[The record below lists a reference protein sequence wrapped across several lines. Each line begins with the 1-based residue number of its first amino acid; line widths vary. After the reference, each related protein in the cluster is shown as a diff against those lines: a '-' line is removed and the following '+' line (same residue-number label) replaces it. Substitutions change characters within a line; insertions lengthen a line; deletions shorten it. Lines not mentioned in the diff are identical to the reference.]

1 MKRILN
7 SFYHDSTKH
16 FVSNPFPQKG
26 DEIEIKCRF
35 LKNDVIKDVFI
46 RYRKFGEEVIQQMEF
61 AYEKNGF
68 TYLKTNVKVRED
80 IFSYIFILTTIDE
93 VYYFNQR
100 GVFDF
105 RLDNSN
111 NFKILADYNAPS
123 WMAKTVFYQIM
134 PDRFR
139 NGNDAI
145 TIKSEDYE
153 YQGNRPMRMNW
164 DEKPYEWPITR
175 NLDFYGGDLYGV
187 IESLDYLL
195 DLGVNAIYFNP
206 IFKAPTMHKYDALD
220 YFEIDP
226 SLGGDEAFIKLSEE
240 MHKRDMKVIL
250 DISINHTSSSAKWFN
265 KDGEFYD
272 KSIGAYNNPD
282 SEYREFYFIEDDG
295 SYYKWNGVDTMPA
308 LNYGSQKLR
317 DIIYRD
323 ENSVIKKYLKAPYN
337 IDGWRFDVADV
348 MARNDKLNVYY
359 EVWEE
364 INEAIKS
371 VNKDALILSE
381 EWQDAPEMYNGKR
394 WDSTMNYFGSNLP
407 IREFA
412 GEVDVF
418 TRRNEKLSLLKPYFS
433 AEKLKNR
440 IMQIMV
446 NQPSMINYQ
455 MFNLI
460 DSHDIP
466 RLNNNPEIS
475 YEKYVGAIT
484 TLFGLP
490 GAVNMYYGD
499 EVYIDGHINSIE
511 GCRYPMNWNEDL
523 NERELETYNLYK
535 KLIFLKTNKEA
546 FQFGGFRV
554 LYAKG
559 DVFAFTRFTEDETYI
574 IVWSKSENIENIKID
589 LAEIGLFEN
598 YELEM
603 GQANIEINEEKILS
617 LNIEP
622 MSTIILRME

>member
-68 TYLKTNVKVRED
+68 TYFKTNVKVRED

-187 IESLDYLL
+187 IESLDYLQ

-499 EVYIDGHINSIE
+499 EVYLDGHINSIE

-559 DVFAFTRFTEDETYI
+559 DVFAFTRFTEDEAYI

>member
-7 SFYHDSTKH
+7 SFYHDSTKN
-16 FVSNPFPQKG
+16 FVSNPIPLKG
-26 DEIEIKCRF
+26 EEIEIKCRF
-35 LKNDVIKDVFI
+35 LKNNLIKDVFI
-46 RYRKFGEEVIQQMEF
+46 RYRKFGEEIIQKMEY
-61 AYEKNGF
+61 AYLKNGF
-68 TYLKTNVKVRED
+68 YYFKTNVKARED
-80 IFSYIFILTTIDE
+80 VFSYIFILTTIDE
-93 VYYFNQR
+93 IYYINQR
-100 GVFDF
+100 GVFDY

-111 NFKILADYNAPS
+111 NYKIIVNYDAPI
-123 WMAKTVFYQIM
+123 WMAKTVFYQIL
-134 PDRFR
+134 PDRFK
-139 NGNDAI
+139 NGNDSI
-145 TIKSEDYE
+145 TIKEEDYT
-153 YQGNRPMRMNW
+153 YLGNKPMQMNW
-164 DEKPYEWPITR
+164 SEKPYEWVITK

-187 IESLDYLL
+187 IEKLDYLQE
-195 DLGVNAIYFNP
+195 LGVNAIYLNP
-206 IFKAPTMHKYDALD
+206 IFKSPTMHKYDALD

-226 SLGGDEAFIKLSEE
+226 SLGGDEAFIKLSQEI
-240 MHKRDMKVIL
+240 HKRDMKLIL

-282 SEYREFYFIEDDG
+282 SEYRDFYFIEEDG
-295 SYYKWNGVDTMPA
+295 SYYRWNNVNTMPI

-364 INEAIKS
+364 INKAIKS
-371 VNKDALILSE
+371 VKKDALILSE

-412 GEVDVF
+412 GETDIF

-440 IMQIMV
+440 IMQIMI
-446 NQPSMINYQ
+446 NQPSIINYQ

-460 DSHDIP
+460 DSHDIS
-466 RLNNNPEIS
+466 RLNNNRQIS
-475 YEKYVGAIT
+475 YKKYIGAIT

-490 GAVNMYYGD
+490 GAVNIYYGD
-499 EVYIDGHINSIE
+499 EIYLNGHINSVE
-511 GCRYPMNWNEDL
+511 GCRYPMKWTENLKGKEI
-523 NERELETYNLYK
+523 ETYNLYK
-535 KLIFLKTNKEA
+535 KLIHLKTKKEA

-554 LYAKG
+554 VYALK
-559 DVFAFTRFTEDETYI
+559 DVFAFSRFTEDEAYI
-574 IVWSKSENIENIKID
+574 IVWSKSESVENIDID

-598 YELEM
+598 YKLEM
-603 GQANIEINEEKILS
+603 GNANIYNKDKEILS

-622 MSTIILRME
+622 MSTVIIRLE

>member
-68 TYLKTNVKVRED
+68 TYFKTNVKVRED

-187 IESLDYLL
+187 IESLDYLQ

-499 EVYIDGHINSIE
+499 EVYLDGHINSIE

-559 DVFAFTRFTEDETYI
+559 DVFAFTRFTEDEAYI
-574 IVWSKSENIENIKID
+574 IVWSKSKNIENIKID

>member
-1 MKRILN
+1 MKRIIN
-7 SFYHDSTKH
+7 SFYHDSTEY
-16 FVSNPFPQKG
+16 FVSNPLPKMG

-35 LKNDVIKDVFI
+35 LQNKVIKDVFI
-46 RYRKFGEEVIQQMEF
+46 RYRKFGEEVIQQMEY
-61 AYEKNGF
+61 AYEKNGLAYF
-68 TYLKTNVKVRED
+68 KTNVKVKED
-80 IFSYIFILTTIDE
+80 VFSYIFILTTIDE

-100 GVFDF
+100 GAFDY

-111 NFKILADYNAPS
+111 NFKILADYKAPS

-139 NGNDAI
+139 NGNNEI

-153 YQGNRPMRMNW
+153 YQGNKPMRMNW
-164 DEKPYEWPITR
+164 GEKPFEWDVSK

-187 IESLDYLL
+187 IEKLDYLQE
-195 DLGVNAIYFNP
+195 LGVNAIYFNP
-206 IFKAPTMHKYDALD
+206 IFKSPTMHKYDALD

-240 MHKRDMKVIL
+240 IHNRGMKVIL
-250 DISINHTSSSAKWFN
+250 DISINHTSSSSKWFN
-265 KDGEFYD
+265 KDCEFYD

-282 SEYREFYFIEDDG
+282 SEFREFYFIEDDG
-295 SYYKWNGVDTMPA
+295 SYYKWNGIDTMPV

-317 DIIYRD
+317 DIIYKD

-394 WDSTMNYFGSNLP
+394 WDSTMNYFGANLP

-418 TRRNEKLSLLKPYFS
+418 TKRNEKLSLLNPYFS
-433 AEKLKNR
+433 AEKLKSR
-440 IMQIMV
+440 IIQTMV

-455 MFNLI
+455 MFNLV
-460 DSHDIP
+460 DSHDIT
-466 RLNNNPEIS
+466 RLNNNPSIS

-484 TLFGLP
+484 TLFGVP
-490 GAVNMYYGD
+490 GAVNIYYGD
-499 EVYIDGHINSIE
+499 EVYLDGHINSIE
-511 GCRYPMNWNEDL
+511 GCRYPMNWNENL
-523 NERELETYNLYK
+523 NEREFETYNLYK
-535 KLIFLKTNKEA
+535 KLIYLKTKKKA
-546 FQFGGFRV
+546 FQFGGFRI

-559 DVFAFTRFTEDETYI
+559 DVFVFSRFTEDEAYI
-574 IVWSKSENIENIKID
+574 ILWSKSEVLENIDID
-589 LAEIGLFEN
+589 LGRTGVFEN
-598 YELEM
+598 YEFEM
-603 GQANIEINEEKILS
+603 GHANIEINDEKFLS
-617 LNIEP
+617 INVEP

>member
-1 MKRILN
+1 MKRILK
-7 SFYHDSTKH
+7 SFYHDSTKY
-16 FVSNPFPQKG
+16 FVSNPFPLKG

-35 LKNDVIKDVFI
+35 LKNDIIKDVFI
-46 RYRKFGEEVIQQMEF
+46 RYRKFGEEIIQQMEY
-61 AYEKNGF
+61 AYEKNGLSYF
-68 TYLKTNVKVRED
+68 KTNVKVRED
-80 IFSYIFILTTIDE
+80 IFSYIFILTTVDE

-100 GVFDF
+100 GVFAY

-111 NFKILADYNAPS
+111 NYKIIANYHAPS
-123 WMAKTVFYQIM
+123 WMSGTVFYQIM
-134 PDRFR
+134 PDRFK

-145 TIKSEDYE
+145 TIKPEEYK
-153 YQGNRPMRMNW
+153 YQGNSPIRMDW
-164 DEKPYEWPITR
+164 DQKPHEWSITR

-187 IESLDYLL
+187 IEKLDYLQE
-195 DLGVNAIYFNP
+195 LGVNAIYFNP
-206 IFKAPTMHKYDALD
+206 IFKSPTMHKYDALD

-240 MHKRDMKVIL
+240 MHKRNMKVIL

-295 SYYKWNGVDTMPA
+295 SYYKWNNIETMPV
-308 LNYGSQKLR
+308 LNYGSEKLR
-317 DIIYRD
+317 NIIYKD
-323 ENSVIKKYLKAPYN
+323 SNSVIKKYLKAPYN

-364 INEAIKS
+364 INKAIKS

-394 WDSTMNYFGSNLP
+394 WDSTMNYFGANLP

-412 GEVDVF
+412 GEIDVF

-440 IMQIMV
+440 ILQTMI

-460 DSHDIP
+460 DSHDIS
-466 RLNNNPEIS
+466 RLNNNPDIS

-490 GAVNMYYGD
+490 GAVNIFYGD
-499 EVYIDGHINSIE
+499 EVFLDGHINSIE
-511 GCRYPMNWNEDL
+511 GCRYPMNWNTNL
-523 NERELETYNLYK
+523 NEIELKTYNLYK
-535 KLIFLKTNKEA
+535 KLIHLKTKKEA
-546 FQFGGFRV
+546 FQFGGFKI
-554 LYAKG
+554 LYAVG
-559 DVFAFTRFTEDETYI
+559 DVFIFTRFTEDEAYI
-574 IVWSKSENIENIKID
+574 ILWSKSENIENVEID

-603 GQANIEINEEKILS
+603 GNANIEIKDNKILS

-622 MSTIILRME
+622 MSTVILRME